1 MINKPHILHIET
13 ATPVC
18 SVALSA
24 GSDILAVRELDE
36 PNIHASRL
44 TLLMEEVMA
53 DCRLTFA
60 DLSAVCVS
68 KGPGSYTGLRI
79 GVSTAKGLCYGLDIP
94 LLAVHTLDA
103 MADGFAKK
111 HSDLGASEILLVPM
125 IDARRMEVYSAM
137 YNHEGNRVVDVAA
150 NIIGRDFFDVY
161 TTENRIVLFGSGA
174 DKFTELFAGHDV
186 VAVVPNFKNSAAHLV
201 NLAYQAYQRG
211 QFEDVAYFEPFYLKE
226 FVATTP
232 KARS

>member
-1 MINKPHILHIET
+1 MNKPLILHIET

-24 GSDILAVRELDE
+24 GSDLVAVRELDE

-44 TLLMEEVMA
+44 TLLAEEA
-53 DCRLTFA
+53 IAESGHSFA
-60 DLSAVCVS
+60 SLAAVSVS

-79 GVSTAKGLCYGLDIP
+79 GVSTAKGLCYALDIP

-103 MADGFAKK
+103 MADAFARQNPAMR
-111 HSDLGASEILLVPM
+111 DADTQLVPM
-125 IDARRMEVYSAM
+125 IDARRMEVYAAAYDSQLV
-137 YNHEGNRVVDVAA
+137 RVADVAA
-150 NIIGRDFFDVY
+150 RIID
-161 TTENRIVLFGSGA
+161 ENSFAHDTRSKTVLFGSGA
-174 DKFTELFAGHDV
+174 DKFATMFAGDAS
-186 VAVVPNFKNSAAHLV
+186 VAVVPGFKNSAGYLAG
-201 NLAYQAYQRG
+201 LAYEAFQQG

-232 KARS
+232 RPRG